1 MDKYT
6 FSNEEN
12 DYTKLNS
19 GRNSRQGEYGRARES
34 LNSFDETS
42 VKNSQSG
49 TTDGSNSNPIAS
61 YKLNNHGSVDNV
73 NQRETLHSRFDF
85 VKVLG
90 KGTYG
95 KVKLANDKRTGK
107 QVAIKI
113 IHKNRIEN
121 KQDLARVRREIEFMS
136 RLNHPH
142 IVKILEAIK
151 LINKSKINVK
161 PRRLERIRREIDFM
175 ANINHPHII
184 KIIEVYESSEKI
196 ILVMENAS
204 GGELYDYLNERKRV
218 SEVEAR
224 GIFRQIVSAVHF
236 LHKNRIVHRDLKLE
250 NILIDS
256 NGDIKL
262 ADFGLSN
269 NWSPNNLLY
278 TFCGSPLYASP
289 EIVNGF
295 PYFGPEVDCWSLGV
309 LLYTLVYGSM
319 PFQGGDYNR
328 LVKQITEG
336 QFIVPRERSGA
347 FGLIKKC
354 LCTKAAKRASID
366 DIAEHWWVNV
376 GYAYPPV
383 VFYSYMPGSSRQG
396 VQALGYEGS
405 PKVSPSIQLTKKNSN
420 QPNGQNTTIQS
431 PAVY

>member
-1 MDKYT
+1 
-6 FSNEEN
+6 
-12 DYTKLNS
+12 
-19 GRNSRQGEYGRARES
+19 
-34 LNSFDETS
+34 
-42 VKNSQSG
+42 
-49 TTDGSNSNPIAS
+49 
-61 YKLNNHGSVDNV
+61 
-73 NQRETLHSRFDF
+73 
-85 VKVLG
+85 
-90 KGTYG
+90 
-95 KVKLANDKRTGK
+95 
-107 QVAIKI
+107 
-113 IHKNRIEN
+113 
-121 KQDLARVRREIEFMS
+121 
-136 RLNHPH
+136 
-142 IVKILEAIK
+142 
-151 LINKSKINVK
+151 
-161 PRRLERIRREIDFM
+161 
-175 ANINHPHII
+175 
-184 KIIEVYESSEKI
+184 
-196 ILVMENAS
+196 MENAS

-328 LVKQITEG
+328 LVKQITDG

-354 LCTKAAKRASID
+354 LCTKASKRASID

-405 PKVSPSIQLTKKNSN
+405 PKVSPSIQLTRKNSTN
-420 QPNGQNTTIQS
+420 QQNSAQPT
-431 PAVY
+431 AVY

>member
-1 MDKYT
+1 M
-6 FSNEEN
+6 
-12 DYTKLNS
+12 
-19 GRNSRQGEYGRARES
+19 EY
-34 LNSFDETS
+34 
-42 VKNSQSG
+42 
-49 TTDGSNSNPIAS
+49 
-61 YKLNNHGSVDNV
+61 
-73 NQRETLHSRFDF
+73 
-85 VKVLG
+85 
-90 KGTYG
+90 
-95 KVKLANDKRTGK
+95 
-107 QVAIKI
+107 
-113 IHKNRIEN
+113 
-121 KQDLARVRREIEFMS
+121 
-136 RLNHPH
+136 
-142 IVKILEAIK
+142 
-151 LINKSKINVK
+151 
-161 PRRLERIRREIDFM
+161 
-175 ANINHPHII
+175 
-184 KIIEVYESSEKI
+184 
-196 ILVMENAS
+196 AS

-218 SEVEAR
+218 SEMEAR
-224 GIFRQIVSAVHF
+224 SIFRQIVSAVHF

-250 NILIDS
+250 NILIDA

-269 NWSPNNLLY
+269 NWSPNSLLY

-289 EIVNGF
+289 EIVNGY

-383 VFYSYMPGSSRQG
+383 VFYSYVPGTASRNG

-405 PKVSPSIQLTKKNSN
+405 PKVSPSIPMSSMVSKRNSVIITNPNVAPVNSN
-420 QPNGQNTTIQS
+420 QMAPPSLPNQPMTQS
-431 PAVY
+431 LQTKIY

>member
-142 IVKILEAIK
+142 IVKIL
-151 LINKSKINVK
+151 
-161 PRRLERIRREIDFM
+161 
-175 ANINHPHII
+175 
-184 KIIEVYESSEKI
+184 EVYESSEKI